1 VITSLIL
8 YLSDGGVQL
17 FDNPWTN
24 GFLTSLWVVTIINA
38 LNFMDNMD
46 GLATSLSIVISLS
59 LFILSYLNGQYLVAA
74 LCMTVVAACI
84 GFLFWNRK
92 PASIYL
98 GDAGALYLGFLLA
111 AISIRVDV
119 NNDSEIIRVLVPL
132 LIFAIPV
139 IDITQVVISRVVKGK
154 SPFEGGRDHL
164 SHLLLNK
171 GLSEGKVLT
180 LLSVS
185 ALTLALIGVFLA
197 VGN

>member
-1 VITSLIL
+1 
-8 YLSDGGVQL
+8 
-17 FDNPWTN
+17 
-24 GFLTSLWVVTIINA
+24 
-38 LNFMDNMD
+38 
-46 GLATSLSIVISLS
+46 
-59 LFILSYLNGQYLVAA
+59 LVAA
-74 LCMTVVAACI
+74 LCIALFAASI
-84 GFLFWNRK
+84 GFLFWNKR

-119 NNDSEIIRVLVPL
+119 NSQSELVRVLVPL

-171 GLSEGKVLT
+171 GLSEAKT
-180 LLSVS
+180 LL
-185 ALTLALIGVFLA
+185 ALTTSASILALCGIFLA
-197 VGN
+197 VGA